1 MQIIATRV
9 SLSNGESSFYRNVKN
24 FCSLRVICSTIR
36 RNNEFFVERVSPV
49 ISEAVSNVCGPT
61 SAPWKHSSWKGT
73 TQAVRTQPW
82 LWRNAYF
89 PVRSWGLKCGTLSSL
104 PSSLCYRLESGIHHF
119 SIYFF
124 LNMTSITL
132 WKVAIIPARCHVPSF
147 AFWNPD
153 LVPKSMAEGKCPLA
167 ACAAFPW
174 TKGRTQ
180 HRVTLLVTRKRPTM
194 QGAELQL
201 TYDMGMLKNIFSP
214 LFFCFKVQLQLRGAL
229 QRRLTVQGEVAEH
242 HCWQLTPAFPHAL
255 LHLTLCLLQWEASSS
270 PCQQRM
276 QTGVHPGSS
285 AEACVVSDPAASMS
299 PLVFHWQ
306 FCFQKSVSVDQDLSQ
321 CRPSLIPHKLTQ

>member
-1 MQIIATRV
+1 MSAGPPLLPESIA
-9 SLSNGESSFYRNVKN
+9 L
-24 FCSLRVICSTIR
+24 
-36 RNNEFFVERVSPV
+36 
-49 ISEAVSNVCGPT
+49 
-61 SAPWKHSSWKGT
+61 WKGT

-201 TYDMGMLKNIFSP
+201 TYNVGTCKEPFQSFIFLLQSAAAVEGRFATQAHSAGRGGWASLLAIDP
-214 LFFCFKVQLQLRGAL
+214 CLPARFAAFNSLLSSVGGLLFSMPAMHADRCPPRVICRSLRGFRPSCLHATISISL
-229 QRRLTVQGEVAEH
+229 TILLPEKHICRSGSITVQTFINSPQAYTIIGRGPLTEGEDHAVVLRLCTAVMQSMMAGVEGAARGTT
-242 HCWQLTPAFPHAL
+242 LPH
-255 LHLTLCLLQWEASSS
+255 TLC
-270 PCQQRM
+270 
-276 QTGVHPGSS
+276 
-285 AEACVVSDPAASMS
+285 
-299 PLVFHWQ
+299 
-306 FCFQKSVSVDQDLSQ
+306 
-321 CRPSLIPHKLTQ
+321 